1 MIDELKLELGMGWNG
16 LRCSNFGR
24 YFFVFFFRTG
34 TFNTLRGMSGVCSF
48 YFSCI
53 HSSQIGP
60 CIHKSKH
67 NSYSF
72 SEGVHFVI
80 TFTHDA

>member
-1 MIDELKLELGMGWNG
+1 MEWIAVFKLRAL
-16 LRCSNFGR
+16 LFR
-24 YFFVFFFRTG
+24 FFLQDRN
-34 TFNTLRGMSGVCSF
+34 FNTLRGMSGVFSF

-72 SEGVHFVI
+72 SKGVHFVI